1 MAQHNNFQSRNR
13 LKDALQI
20 GERVYIRA
28 PKPRDCD
35 EFLALSRASKNFLKR
50 WLTPAT
56 QRQQFAAYLKRCRKP
71 EFEGFLVCRLED
83 DAILGTINL
92 SQIFRG
98 GFKNAYMG
106 YMIGAPYAGQ
116 GYMTEAIQLVLKQAF
131 VKLKLHRIE
140 ANIQPD
146 NGPSIALARRAG
158 FRLEGY
164 SRRYLKVAGRWR
176 DHERWA
182 IIAEDWL
189 ARKRKPQRHKG
200 HKER

>member
-1 MAQHNNFQSRNR
+1 MSSRKRDR

-20 GERVYIRA
+20 GELVYIRP
-28 PKPRDCD
+28 PKPLDCD
-35 EFLALSRASKNFLKR
+35 EFLALNRASKNFLKK

-56 QRQQFAAYLKRCRKP
+56 HPQQFAAYLKRCRKP
-71 EFEGFLVCRLED
+71 DFEGFLVCRKDD
-83 DAILGTINL
+83 DAIMGFINL

-106 YMIGAPYAGQ
+106 YMIGAPFAGQ

-146 NGPSIALARRAG
+146 NAPSIALAKGAG
-158 FRLEGY
+158 FILEGY

-182 IIAEDWL
+182 IIAEEWL
-189 ARKRKPQRHKG
+189 ESRRKPQRHKE
-200 HKER
+200 K